1 MAGALFQNFRENV
14 KNARENCALRPPP
27 VFITLY
33 DRVNDGL
40 SGDMNKIKIKTGT
53 RT

>member
-1 MAGALFQNFRENV
+1 MLAGALFQNFRENV

-40 SGDMNKIKIKTGT
+40 SEGMNKKKLKL
-53 RT
+53 